1 MKPKIIVIVGP
12 TASGKTKVSIDLAK
26 KINGEI
32 ISADSM
38 QIYKDMTIGTAKPT
52 IAEMQGIKHYMIDII
67 SPSESFNIAKYK
79 ELAENAIKEILSEG
93 KIPIIIGGTGLYI
106 NTLINGVEF
115 ADIESDVEYRNNLI
129 KYAEEN
135 GAYALHSKLEEIDKE
150 AADRIDINNIRRV
163 ARALEIYHVTG
174 KTKTELD
181 KESIKELKYDYRV
194 YGIQISRDELYNRIN
209 LRVEKMLEQGL
220 VDEVRNLVQKY
231 NVSNTAMQGLGYKE
245 VVKYLNNEISYE
257 DMVELLKMETRRY
270 AKRQLTWFR
279 RDKRINWVSS
289 DNAVEKI
296 IVDLNS

>member
-1 MKPKIIVIVGP
+1 
-12 TASGKTKVSIDLAK
+12 
-26 KINGEI
+26 
-32 ISADSM
+32 
-38 QIYKDMTIGTAKPT
+38 
-52 IAEMQGIKHYMIDII
+52 
-67 SPSESFNIAKYK
+67 
-79 ELAENAIKEILSEG
+79 
-93 KIPIIIGGTGLYI
+93 
-106 NTLINGVEF
+106 
-115 ADIESDVEYRNNLI
+115 
-129 KYAEEN
+129 
-135 GAYALHSKLEEIDKE
+135 
-150 AADRIDINNIRRV
+150 
-163 ARALEIYHVTG
+163 
-174 KTKTELD
+174 
-181 KESIKELKYDYRV
+181 LKYYYRV